1 MMEADKSVVD
11 TPTLRRDLYL
21 VMGLLLADREI
32 AKLPKMTDWT
42 QTFYDNEV
50 RRLMLWVAT
59 AMRSLLDGL
68 EHRKEAFNKMRCG
81 EYWSDFPGGAK
92 EPLTFRRACNSVIHA
107 KEILPYKAPW
117 SPREDSETNI
127 TRIYADRMTIRSANR
142 GRNTRA
148 HLDIIKFVQIADAV
162 INSFQED
169 SDHADL

>member
-1 MMEADKSVVD
+1 MEANQPIVD

-32 AKLPKMTDWT
+32 AKAPNMTDWT
-42 QTFYDNEV
+42 QTFYDSEV

-59 AMRSLLDGL
+59 AMRHLLD
-68 EHRKEAFNKMRCG
+68 HKEGAFNKVRCG
-81 EYWSDFPGGAK
+81 EYWADFPNRAK

-127 TRIYADRMTIRSANR
+127 TRIYADRMTIRSVNR

-148 HLDIIKFVQIADAV
+148 HLDIIQFVQIADSV
-162 INSFQED
+162 INAFGED

>member
-1 MMEADKSVVD
+1 MMEADKSIVD
-11 TPTLRRDLYL
+11 TTTLRRDLYL

-42 QTFYDNEV
+42 QIFYDNEV

-59 AMRSLLDGL
+59 AMRSLLD
-68 EHRKEAFNKMRCG
+68 HKEGAFNKKHCG
-81 EYWSDFPGGAK
+81 EYWPDFPNRAK

-148 HLDIIKFVQIADAV
+148 HLDIIRFVQIADAV